1 MMRLLPL
8 LLCAWFL
15 LPSLVAADE
24 PARDAQWH
32 ATLRNSGSYK
42 TGMNQVRE
50 KIEFAYDRGAVN
62 GASRWETIHG
72 YYLELA
78 RAKGCKT
85 GVPFA
90 DGPVKACHQVSTVE
104 PKLLGPTYSQG
115 REEIIALSMDSVYPA
130 LVRKVLFV
138 IYDYGYVQGVK
149 HGLRKYNDDLVWA
162 QTYYKS
168 CVERANDAAHEPACA
183 EASKGRQE
191 VEVTNGRERPRP
203 QALSR
208 SDSASRPGADDC
220 NRGGVRGGL
229 LHFAPECLAGTL

>member
-1 MMRLLPL
+1 MMRFLPL

-24 PARDAQWH
+24 PDRDEQWL
-32 ATLRNSGSYK
+32 ATLRNSGSYQ

-62 GASRWETIHG
+62 GASRWDTIHA
-72 YYLELA
+72 YYIELA

-85 GVPFA
+85 GLPFA

-104 PKLLGPTYSQG
+104 PKLLGPSYKKG
-115 REEIIALSMDSVYPA
+115 REEIIALSMESLYPA

-138 IYDYGYVQGVK
+138 IYDYGYVQGLK
-149 HGLRKYNDDLVWA
+149 HSLRKYNDDLVWA

-168 CVERANDAAHEPACA
+168 CVERANDAAHEPVCA
-183 EASKGRQE
+183 EASKGWSGALLQRLRKQ
-191 VEVTNGRERPRP
+191 VE
-203 QALSR
+203 SH
-208 SDSASRPGADDC
+208 
-220 NRGGVRGGL
+220 GL
-229 LHFAPECLAGTL
+229 PVGKKPK